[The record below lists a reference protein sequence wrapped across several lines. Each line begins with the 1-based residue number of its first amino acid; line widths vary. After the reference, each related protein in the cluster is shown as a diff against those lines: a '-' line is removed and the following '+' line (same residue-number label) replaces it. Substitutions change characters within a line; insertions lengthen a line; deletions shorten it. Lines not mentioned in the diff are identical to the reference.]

1 MLIRSRG
8 VVIKTLQELLQLH
21 TEAVRAIREEINK
34 AIKGTLLY
42 ISLIY
47 LIGVI
52 MCLLGLIPFLLMI
65 LIIKVLFPTFGIM
78 IYWKISLNIRTILQ
92 AICKFIFQKSKFFQ
106 LSWFLCQWVY
116 LNKEWIGH
124 MLYIC
129 PVTYDDF
136 HSDLNNICS
145 KIKYL
150 IH

>member
-1 MLIRSRG
+1 MLIRSGG

-92 AICKFIFQKSKFFQ
+92 AICKFIFIHFFNYPDFCASECTWTKNE
-106 LSWFLCQWVY
+106 LD
-116 LNKEWIGH
+116 
-124 MLYIC
+124 IC
-129 PVTYDDF
+129 YTSVLLLMMTFTVTLTTYV
-136 HSDLNNICS
+136 LR
-145 KIKYL
+145 
-150 IH
+150 